1 MEAAGI
7 IAFQAAV
14 MFILLAA
21 GYFLYKGKL
30 LGSEATQQLSN
41 ITISIINP
49 IVIFNAY
56 QRDFDTKMLKGLIWA
71 LILGFI
77 AQGILVLSG
86 KIAVRPERKNYEIER
101 FALGYSNCAFMGIP
115 LVEAT
120 FGSEGVFYLTA
131 FITAFNVFMWTHGV
145 ILMSGRKLNGG
156 SLLKIVISP
165 AILSIILGLVFFFTG
180 LRLPEIIQLPLDYLG
195 ALNTP
200 LAMLVSGATIA
211 KAGLKSAFNNPRIY
225 ALQSL
230 KLLVVPALLVVLLP
244 LAVFLGAE
252 PVTVNT
258 IVIAAAAPTA
268 SATIMFSY
276 KYGRDPDY
284 ASNHFT
290 LSTIAG
296 IVTMPI
302 IFAFSEYITE
312 IVLHFISP

>member
-21 GYFLYKGKL
+21 GYFLYKGRL

-41 ITISIINP
+41 ITISVINP

-56 QRDFDTKMLKGLIWA
+56 QREFDNKMLMGLIWA

-86 KIAVRPERKNYEIER
+86 IIAVRKEHKNSEIER

-120 FGSEGVFYLTA
+120 FGTEGVFYLTA

-145 ILMSGRKLNGG
+145 ILMSGKKLNAR
-156 SLLKIVISP
+156 SLFKIAVSP
-165 AILSIILGLVFFFTG
+165 AILSIVLGLVFFFTG
-180 LRLPEIIQLPLDYLG
+180 WRLPRIIQLPLDYLG
-195 ALNTP
+195 SMNTP

-211 KAGLKSAFNNPRIY
+211 KAGLKSAFNKPRIY
-225 ALQSL
+225 LLQSV
-230 KLLVVPALLVVLLP
+230 KLLVVPALLAVLFP
-244 LAVFLGAE
+244 LTMLFGADAVTIN
-252 PVTVNT
+252 TV
-258 IVIAAAAPTA
+258 VIAAAAPTA

-276 KYGRDPDY
+276 KYNNDPDC

-296 IVTMPI
+296 IITMPLI
-302 IFAFSEYITE
+302 LALSEFMTKLICTT
-312 IVLHFISP
+312 

>member
-1 MEAAGI
+1 MGAAI
-7 IAFQAAV
+7 VIAFQAAV

-30 LGSEATQQLSN
+30 LGDEATQQLSN
-41 ITISIINP
+41 ITISFINP

-56 QRDFDTKMLKGLIWA
+56 QREFDPKMFKGLIWA

-86 KIAVRPERKNYEIER
+86 KLAVRKGRSNYETER

-115 LVEAT
+115 LIEAT

-145 ILMSGRKLNGG
+145 ILMSGQKLTGR
-156 SLLKIVISP
+156 SLLKIAVSP
-165 AILSIILGLVFFFTG
+165 AILSIVLGLVFFFTG
-180 LRLPEIIQLPLDYLG
+180 FRLPEIIQLPLDYLG
-195 ALNTP
+195 SMNTP

-211 KAGLKSAFNNPRIY
+211 KAGLKSAFNKPRIY
-225 ALQSL
+225 LLQSI
-230 KLLVVPALLVVLLP
+230 KLLIVPALLAALLP
-244 LAVFLGAE
+244 LTMLLGADA
-252 PVTVNT
+252 VTINT

-268 SATIMFSY
+268 SSAIMFSY
-276 KYGRDPDY
+276 KYGRDSNY

-290 LSTIAG
+290 LSTIVG

-302 IFAFSEYITE
+302 ILALSEFMTNF
-312 IVLHFISP
+312 LLKTM